1 MVLHIILGTEIPTL
15 STQLVLTS
23 SMSVVF
29 QIPDDD
35 VLEDDETFDL
45 DLELVFP
52 VISEPFLDS
61 VTATI
66 LDDGEFIK

>member
-1 MVLHIILGTEIPTL
+1 M
-15 STQLVLTS
+15 TS

-45 DLELVFP
+45 DLTLVFP
-52 VISEPFLDS
+52 GSGDPFLDS
-61 VTATI
+61 VTAII
-66 LDDGEFIK
+66 LDDGEFIGK